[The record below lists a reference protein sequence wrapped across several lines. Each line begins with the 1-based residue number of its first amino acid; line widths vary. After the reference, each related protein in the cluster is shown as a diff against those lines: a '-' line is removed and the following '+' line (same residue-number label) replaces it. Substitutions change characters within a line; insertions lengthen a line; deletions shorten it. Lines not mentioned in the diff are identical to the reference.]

1 MGEIYNSGSNTCSFQ
16 CPYGSTELAPGSHS
30 CVTAYQFPPKTLGQ
44 TCNGVG
50 NPCDASTGNKFQT
63 ETDFESVGTGLRF
76 NRYYNSGAWSVN
88 GVLGYGWS
96 NQFSPSLEILTGKIL
111 VHQADG
117 RAEWFTLTNGTWSG
131 DADSRLRLTQDAGGY
146 TLTAAAG
153 TVERYDNSGRIQ
165 SRTETN
171 GRVTAFAYDAS
182 QRLSS
187 VTGPFGHTLQL
198 SYDSANRISRVTY
211 PDGLFSQYQYD
222 AQGNLSQVVHQD
234 GSVRRYHYEN
244 ATFPHALTGITD
256 ENGARFA
263 TWSYDGQ
270 GRANLSQHAD
280 GVEQVNLVYNSDS
293 STDVTD
299 SLNTT
304 RHYTFQNV
312 LNVWKLT
319 GLSQPGAAGGGT
331 TTQTRSY
338 DANGNLAS
346 QTDFNGNLSCYAYD
360 LSRNLET
367 VRLEGLPPGS
377 SCSANLAGYTPAA
390 GSTVRKIV
398 SQWHANYRLPTQIDE
413 AGRRTT
419 FSYDAGGNLLRKT
432 VTDTAT
438 QQSRTWT
445 YTYNSLGQILSQDG
459 PRTDVNDVTAYR
471 YYTDTTA
478 GHHVGDL
485 WQISNA
491 LGHTTNFNSYDAN
504 GRLLGLTG
512 PNGLAVGFS
521 YDARGRLTQKNVGG
535 NITRYDY
542 DPVGNLTKVIQPS
555 GVFFSYTY
563 DAAHRLT
570 DITDALGG
578 KIHYTL
584 DAMGNRTQEQVLD
597 SSGTVVK
604 SHRRVYDALNRLA
617 QDIGAYNQTT
627 SYAYDA
633 NGNLTQTT
641 DAAGNVSQR
650 QYDSL
655 DRLIRS
661 TDALNGQTDYYYDAQ
676 DRLTQVT
683 DAAGHNTEYSYNG
696 LGDLTRLDS
705 PNTGAT
711 QYAYD
716 AAGNLAQTTD
726 AADVTATYRYDALNR
741 LLGIDYP
748 GSEADA
754 EYGYDGSA
762 GNIAGQQGRLTDAR
776 RGDIATRHQFD
787 LRGNLLTATVR
798 KASNNSVLSE
808 QAFGYDADDRI
819 VQTQPGSGRR
829 LQYEYDAAGQ
839 VHRIQVADT
848 VSGTTTTRLL
858 ADNIV
863 HLPFGPVAGL
873 TYGNGLSDS
882 RQFDQDYR
890 LTRQSVGNL
899 FRQTYGYDSLGN
911 MTLSNDET
919 ASLAQQN
926 YTYDAV
932 GELTALN
939 HANPLQN
946 QSYQYDAVGNRTRQ
960 ASPTGGTT
968 DYRYD
973 PDSQQLLGTVTGNPA
988 TGQQLNHFRSDARG
1002 AIDRS
1007 QTELKSAF
1015 WNVLSTPVDYVYAA
1029 DQRLVQINSGSSLLA
1044 GYAYDAFGRRVG
1056 KTRPGKPL
1064 HTFAYAGSQLLAENA
1079 GTPSHYAYLDGQ
1091 ALARIDG
1098 SAANSPI
1105 YYFHNHPLGVPLKA
1119 SNAAGQTVW
1128 AAQLQPFGLMQT
1140 TTNAISQNLR
1150 FPGQYFDAESGLH
1163 YNMARYYSPE
1173 LGRYLQSDP
1182 IGLAGGINSYSYVRN
1197 SPLRYIDPFG
1207 LCATPNPS
1215 QNCLNA
1221 LLVANT
1227 NSSALTRV
1235 NNNWA
1240 TIQGAADSNGVNPNL
1255 LAAIGI
1261 RETGFQNI
1269 PQSGGGLGA
1278 GVFQIDLGQNP
1289 SVTQSQAYNISF
1301 SANFAANMLSSN
1313 MNALAAAHPNLNSSQ
1328 LLQATAASYNFGTG
1342 NISGN
1347 PNTIDIGSTG
1357 NNYGSNVLNIMF
1369 NCFSP

>member
-1 MGEIYNSGSNTCSFQ
+1 M
-16 CPYGSTELAPGSHS
+16 
-30 CVTAYQFPPKTLGQ
+30 
-44 TCNGVG
+44 
-50 NPCDASTGNKFQT
+50 
-63 ETDFESVGTGLRF
+63 RF
-76 NRYYNSGAWSVN
+76 ARYYNSGAWNVN

-96 NQFSPSLEILTGKIL
+96 DQYSPSLEILTGKIFI
-111 VHQADG
+111 HQADG

-131 DADSRLRLTQDAGGY
+131 DADSRLRLTQDGGGY
-146 TLTAAAG
+146 TLTDAAG
-153 TVERYDNSGRIQ
+153 TVERYDNGGRIQ

-198 SYDSANRISRVTY
+198 SYDSANRIARATF

-222 AQGNLSQVVHQD
+222 SQGNLSQATYQD
-234 GSVRRYHYEN
+234 GSIRRYHYEN
-244 ATFPHALTGITD
+244 TTFPHALTGITD

-263 TWSYDGQ
+263 TWSYDSQ
-270 GRANLSQHAD
+270 GRANLSQHA
-280 GVEQVNLVYNSDS
+280 GGAEQVSLVYNSDN

-299 SLNTT
+299 SLSTA

-312 LNVWKLT
+312 LNVLKLT
-319 GLSQPGAAGGGT
+319 GLRQPGATGGGT
-331 TTQTRSY
+331 ATQTRSY

-367 VRLEGLPPGS
+367 VRLEGLPAGS
-377 SCSANLAGYTPAA
+377 GCPANLAAYNPTA
-390 GSTVRKIV
+390 GSSIRKV
-398 SQWHANYRLPTQIDE
+398 STQWHASYRLPTQIDE
-413 AGRRTT
+413 AGRRTS
-419 FSYDAGGNLLRKT
+419 FSYDTGGNLLRKT
-432 VTDTAT
+432 VTDTAS
-438 QQSRTWT
+438 QQSRSWS
-445 YTYNSLGQILSQDG
+445 YTYNSLGQILTADG
-459 PRTDVNDVTAYR
+459 PRTDVSDVTTYR
-471 YYTDTTA
+471 YYTDTAST
-478 GHHVGDL
+478 HHIGDL

-491 LGHTTNFNSYDAN
+491 LGHTTTFTAYDAN
-504 GRLLGLTG
+504 GRPLGLTAA
-512 PNGLAVGFS
+512 NGLVISFA

-542 DPVGNLTKVIQPS
+542 DPAGNLTKVTRPS
-555 GVFFSYTY
+555 GVFFRYTY

-578 KIHYTL
+578 RIHYTL
-584 DAMGNRTQEQVLD
+584 DAIGNRTKEEILD

-604 SHRRVYDALNRLA
+604 TRSRVFDALSRLQ

-641 DAAGNVSQR
+641 DAAGHVSQR

-655 DRLIRS
+655 DRLIRT

-683 DAAGHNTEYSYNG
+683 DAAGHNTGYTYNG
-696 LGDLTRLDS
+696 LGDLTRVDS

-716 AAGNLAQTTD
+716 AAGNLTQTTD
-726 AADVTATYRYDALNR
+726 AANITALNR

-754 EYGYDGSA
+754 EFGYDGTA

-776 RGDIATRHQFD
+776 RGDIATRYQFD
-787 LRGNLLTATVR
+787 LRGNLLGSAVR
-798 KASNNSVLSE
+798 KPSNGTVLSDL
-808 QAFGYDADDRI
+808 AFGYDADDR
-819 VQTQPGSGRR
+819 VVHTQPASGRR
-829 LQYEYDAAGQ
+829 LQYQYDAAGQ
-839 VHRIQVADT
+839 VRRLQVADT
-848 VSGTTTTRLL
+848 VSGTTTTTRLL
-858 ADNIV
+858 ADKIV

-873 TYGNGLSDS
+873 TYGNGLNDI
-882 RQFDQDYR
+882 RQYDLDYR
-890 LTRQSVGNL
+890 LTRQTAGNL
-899 FRQTYGYDSLGN
+899 FRQQYGYDSLGN

-919 ASLAQQN
+919 ASLARQT

-932 GELTALN
+932 GELTALS

-946 QSYQYDAVGNRTRQ
+946 QNYQYDAVGNRTQ
-960 ASPTGGTT
+960 QSSPGGGTA

-973 PDSQQLLGTVTGNPA
+973 PDSQQLLGTVMGSPA

-1007 QTELKSAF
+1007 QTELKSSF
-1015 WNVLSTPVDYVYAA
+1015 WNVLSTPVDYLYAA
-1029 DQRLVQINSGSSLLA
+1029 DQRLVQINSGTSMLA

-1064 HTFAYAGSQLLAENA
+1064 QTFAYAGSQLLAENA

-1091 ALARIDG
+1091 PLARIDG

-1119 SNAAGQTVW
+1119 SNAAGQTAW

-1182 IGLAGGINSYSYVRN
+1182 IGLAGGINTYAYVRN
-1197 SPLRYIDPFG
+1197 NPLRYTDRRG
-1207 LCATPNPS
+1207 
-1215 QNCLNA
+1215 
-1221 LLVANT
+1221 LLVDAVLDTNT
-1227 NSSALTRV
+1227 NTLTV
-1235 NNNWA
+1235 
-1240 TIQGAADSNGVNPNL
+1240 TDQDTGASVTANAFTGGYANQPYGFVTQTNTAPFLPAPAGTYYITDNPNFSVAHYQWYGLLRQDNRIDDYFYENGVQ
-1255 LAAIGI
+1255 
-1261 RETGFQNI
+1261 R
-1269 PQSGGGLGA
+1269 SGARLHPGRLSYGC
-1278 GVFQIDLGQNP
+1278 
-1289 SVTQSQAYNISF
+1289 VTVN
-1301 SANFAANMLSSN
+1301 SSN
-1313 MNALAAAHPNLNSSQ
+1313 S
-1328 LLQATAASYNFGTG
+1328 
-1342 NISGN
+1342 
-1347 PNTIDIGSTG
+1347 
-1357 NNYGSNVLNIMF
+1357 YGSSGYSQWDQINNLISNTSTTAIPYRSGPYPW
-1369 NCFSP
+1369 NPTEDITSYGTLTIK

>member
-1 MGEIYNSGSNTCSFQ
+1 M
-16 CPYGSTELAPGSHS
+16 
-30 CVTAYQFPPKTLGQ
+30 
-44 TCNGVG
+44 
-50 NPCDASTGNKFQT
+50 
-63 ETDFESVGTGLRF
+63 
-76 NRYYNSGAWSVN
+76 
-88 GVLGYGWS
+88 
-96 NQFSPSLEILTGKIL
+96 
-111 VHQADG
+111 
-117 RAEWFTLTNGTWSG
+117 
-131 DADSRLRLTQDAGGY
+131 
-146 TLTAAAG
+146 
-153 TVERYDNSGRIQ
+153 
-165 SRTETN
+165 
-171 GRVTAFAYDAS
+171 
-182 QRLSS
+182 
-187 VTGPFGHTLQL
+187 
-198 SYDSANRISRVTY
+198 
-211 PDGLFSQYQYD
+211 
-222 AQGNLSQVVHQD
+222 
-234 GSVRRYHYEN
+234 
-244 ATFPHALTGITD
+244 
-256 ENGARFA
+256 
-263 TWSYDGQ
+263 
-270 GRANLSQHAD
+270 
-280 GVEQVNLVYNSDS
+280 
-293 STDVTD
+293 
-299 SLNTT
+299 
-304 RHYTFQNV
+304 
-312 LNVWKLT
+312 
-319 GLSQPGAAGGGT
+319 
-331 TTQTRSY
+331 
-338 DANGNLAS
+338 
-346 QTDFNGNLSCYAYD
+346 
-360 LSRNLET
+360 
-367 VRLEGLPPGS
+367 
-377 SCSANLAGYTPAA
+377 
-390 GSTVRKIV
+390 
-398 SQWHANYRLPTQIDE
+398 
-413 AGRRTT
+413 
-419 FSYDAGGNLLRKT
+419 
-432 VTDTAT
+432 
-438 QQSRTWT
+438 
-445 YTYNSLGQILSQDG
+445 
-459 PRTDVNDVTAYR
+459 
-471 YYTDTTA
+471 
-478 GHHVGDL
+478 
-485 WQISNA
+485 
-491 LGHTTNFNSYDAN
+491 
-504 GRLLGLTG
+504 
-512 PNGLAVGFS
+512 
-521 YDARGRLTQKNVGG
+521 
-535 NITRYDY
+535 
-542 DPVGNLTKVIQPS
+542 TKVTQPS

-584 DAMGNRTQEQVLD
+584 DAMGNRTQEQILD

-676 DRLTQVT
+676 DRLTQIT
-683 DAAGHNTEYSYNG
+683 DAAGHNTEYRYNG

-798 KASNNSVLSE
+798 KPSNNSVLSE
-808 QAFGYDADDRI
+808 LAFGYDVDDRI

-829 LQYEYDAAGQ
+829 LQYEYDATGQ
-839 VHRIQVADT
+839 VRRIQVADT
-848 VSGTTTTRLL
+848 VSGATTTRLL

-890 LTRQSVGNL
+890 LTRQTVGNL
-899 FRQTYGYDSLGN
+899 FRQQYGYDNLGN

-946 QSYQYDAVGNRTRQ
+946 QNYQYDAVGNRTQ
-960 ASPTGGTT
+960 LSSPSGGTA

-973 PDSQQLLGTVTGNPA
+973 PDSQQLLGTVMGVPA

-1015 WNVLSTPVDYVYAA
+1015 WNVLSTPINYVYAA

-1056 KTRPGKPL
+1056 KTWPGKPL
-1064 HTFAYAGSQLLAENA
+1064 HTFAYAGSQLLAEIA
-1079 GTPSHYAYLDGQ
+1079 GTPSHYAYLDGEP
-1091 ALARIDG
+1091 LARIDG

-1182 IGLAGGINSYSYVRN
+1182 IGLAGGINTYAYALN
-1197 SPLRYIDPFG
+1197 SPLRNIDPTG
-1207 LCATPNPS
+1207 
-1215 QNCLNA
+1215 
-1221 LLVANT
+1221 LLVDAVFNLST
-1227 NSSALTRV
+1227 GSLVVVDRDNPLTTASVNAFSGVDINGRV
-1235 NNNWA
+1235 RS
-1240 TIQGAADSNGVNPNL
+1240 DP
-1255 LAAIGI
+1255 
-1261 RETGFQNI
+1261 I
-1269 PQSGGGLGA
+1269 P
-1278 GVFQIDLGQNP
+1278 VGQYDILDY
-1289 SVTQSQAYNISF
+1289 Q
-1301 SANFAANMLSSN
+1301 SSN
-1313 MNALAAAHPNLNSSQ
+1313 HQNWFRLDRQDSSPRNDIDDFRSGRGSPGSYRLHPGSVSLGCVTVGNSDAYSQISKLIQSTKTVDVLDLAPQFSTNQLPGRSDDPYPYRFLITYEPQKNRSDISQVKQWVMNSFQ
-1328 LLQATAASYNFGTG
+1328 
-1342 NISGN
+1342 
-1347 PNTIDIGSTG
+1347 
-1357 NNYGSNVLNIMF
+1357 
-1369 NCFSP
+1369 

>member
-1 MGEIYNSGSNTCSFQ
+1 MNGNLAQVFTAAGVANGWTYVNDQDQTEHYDVDGNLITLVARSGYTQTMTYSNSTTSASIASVPRLLIKVSDTFGRSLDFTYDAFNRTSTISNTAN
-16 CPYGSTELAPGSHS
+16 EL
-30 CVTAYQFPPKTLGQ
+30 Y
-44 TCNGVG
+44 
-50 NPCDASTGNKFQT
+50 
-63 ETDFESVGTGLRF
+63 
-76 NRYYNSGAWSVN
+76 RYTY
-88 GVLGYGWS
+88 
-96 NQFSPSLEILTGKIL
+96 
-111 VHQADG
+111 D
-117 RAEWFTLTNGTWSG
+117 TNNNLKS
-131 DADSRLRLTQDAGGY
+131 
-146 TLTAAAG
+146 
-153 TVERYDNSGRIQ
+153 I
-165 SRTETN
+165 
-171 GRVTAFAYDAS
+171 
-182 QRLSS
+182 
-187 VTGPFGHTLQL
+187 
-198 SYDSANRISRVTY
+198 TY
-211 PDGLFSQYQYD
+211 PDGKVKTYFYGEPAYIS
-222 AQGNLSQVVHQD
+222 
-234 GSVRRYHYEN
+234 
-244 ATFPHALTGITD
+244 ATPNGGVKFANRLTGIVD
-256 ENGARFA
+256 ENNSRFA
-263 TWSYDGQ
+263 SYRYDAA
-270 GRANLSQHAD
+270 GRAYD
-280 GVEQVNLVYNSDS
+280 EQLAPN
-293 STDVTD
+293 
-299 SLNTT
+299 
-304 RHYTFQNV
+304 
-312 LNVWKLT
+312 LNVNTEHNHLT
-319 GLSQPGAAGGGT
+319 YNLAANGNPNSTVLKDALGTVRQYNFTTILGVVKSTGNSQPAGAGCAASASNIG
-331 TTQTRSY
+331 Y

-377 SCSANLAGYTPAA
+377 SCPANLAGHTPAA
-390 GSTVRKIV
+390 GSNVRKIV

-413 AGRRTT
+413 AGRRIT
-419 FSYDAGGNLLRKT
+419 FSYDAGGNLLNKT

-445 YTYNSLGQILSQDG
+445 YTYNSLGQILTADG

-542 DPVGNLTKVIQPS
+542 DPVGNLTKVTQPS

-584 DAMGNRTQEQVLD
+584 DAMGNRTQEQILD

-683 DAAGHNTEYSYNG
+683 DAAGHNTEYRYNG

-741 LLGIDYP
+741 LLGIDYS

-798 KASNNSVLSE
+798 KPSNNSVLSE
-808 QAFGYDADDRI
+808 LAFGYDADDRI

-829 LQYEYDAAGQ
+829 LQYAYDAAGQ
-839 VHRIQVADT
+839 VRRIQVADT

-890 LTRQSVGNL
+890 LTRQTVGNL
-899 FRQTYGYDSLGN
+899 FRQQYGYDSLGN

-919 ASLAQQN
+919 ASLARQN

-960 ASPTGGTT
+960 SSPSGGTA

-973 PDSQQLLGTVTGNPA
+973 PDSQQLLGTVMGAPA

-1015 WNVLSTPVDYVYAA
+1015 WNVLSTPVDYVSAA

-1044 GYAYDAFGRRVG
+1044 GYAYDGFGRRVG

-1105 YYFHNHPLGVPLKA
+1105 YYFHNHSLGVPLKA

-1140 TTNAISQNLR
+1140 TTNVISQNLR

-1182 IGLAGGINSYSYVRN
+1182 IGLAGGINTYTYVRN
-1197 SPLRYIDPFG
+1197 NPVNAVDPFG
-1207 LCATPNPS
+1207 LYEFSPTCKQKQKTQIDQACPVVQHKADIAGVGKTFSEILEKTTFNCSSPNEKF
-1215 QNCLNA
+1215 
-1221 LLVANT
+1221 
-1227 NSSALTRV
+1227 
-1235 NNNWA
+1235 
-1240 TIQGAADSNGVNPNL
+1240 DSDCGVNHN
-1255 LAAIGI
+1255 
-1261 RETGFQNI
+1261 
-1269 PQSGGGLGA
+1269 
-1278 GVFQIDLGQNP
+1278 
-1289 SVTQSQAYNISF
+1289 
-1301 SANFAANMLSSN
+1301 
-1313 MNALAAAHPNLNSSQ
+1313 
-1328 LLQATAASYNFGTG
+1328 
-1342 NISGN
+1342 
-1347 PNTIDIGSTG
+1347 NTIYLINGFNKKLCGSLAG
-1357 NNYGSNVLNIMF
+1357 W
-1369 NCFSP
+1369 